1 MEENMYQ
8 FCITI
13 GGKRHC
19 FPVPSLIDR
28 DVIKRPP
35 PNNYPPFE
43 LAIAVLDLVS
53 VVPNSELSKQ
63 LTEVATQFIQQVQ
76 KGLPQ
81 GIQLVQER
89 SASKAA

>member
-1 MEENMYQ
+1 
-8 FCITI
+8 
-13 GGKRHC
+13 
-19 FPVPSLIDR
+19 VPSLIDR

-76 KGLPQ
+76 KGLPK
-81 GIQLVQER
+81 GIELVQER

>member
-1 MEENMYQ
+1 MYQ

-13 GGKRHC
+13 AGRRHC

-28 DVIKRPP
+28 GVIKPPP

-63 LTEVATQFIQQVQ
+63 LTEVATNFIHQVQ

-81 GIQLVQER
+81 GVELVQE
-89 SASKAA
+89 KAAMKAA